1 MHRLLIPM
9 LACFFL
15 SMPALLRAQVPHEI
29 HYPAFD
35 PHKVKVL
42 PHNPDMMCNN
52 AGTLT
57 FGQFLGSSNDVA
69 PSPIFLCFGDSLLI
83 QHNGDADLSGDPNPA
98 TTPGIAYGFYECP
111 PTVMGDNLQAII
123 GSALPPQPGDPCI
136 LPGSPSGLWVTQ
148 AVPNGG
154 DIWFFNSGFIQ
165 TNFNMGLPKSLHF
178 APITVDSLNGGFET
192 GMPGFPPGP
201 CVNVNTAAAFEVVY
215 LNAITATGIMNN
227 SGDDCL
233 GRFTVR
239 GGFPQY
245 DKLYGI
251 GNAIYTIKITLAS
264 NPSIKAII
272 HTAASSLFHLSSV
285 AFSAPQAG
293 LYDVVIEDGKS
304 CPFSFQID
312 MNVCNPVDNVMLAF
326 PDSIVP
332 PAAQIC
338 IPVTV
343 ENFSIFSGAF
353 SVEWNE
359 SVLQYNG
366 IQNVNP
372 AIDTFFGPANLNENQ
387 TSNGLLG
394 VLIFNN
400 TNPSTINIPDG
411 STLFEICF
419 TAIGPL
425 GSCSGLG
432 VTNNPTG
439 VEMAGSTGQ
448 DLALSVDTGQICIGF
463 LPLALSYA
471 LIDTTCLGQGTLTI
485 VPSGGAV
492 PYDITVMEAGG
503 PTYNTVSGT
512 IVGTNGT
519 YTVTVPIGSTNN
531 TPLSYT
537 ICVVDSNGL
546 GMSLCTTLVVNI
558 PRLGAQIN
566 FVQEPLCNA
575 GSTGIIRAVVLQGGI
590 VVPSP
595 GTNYT
600 YAWAPANLTVQGSQV
615 QNGVPAG
622 LYTVTVT
629 NLSTGCSEVASGS
642 LGQPPPLSPQL
653 VTTTPASC
661 SGVCDGTI
669 SYEAE
674 GGTPFP
680 GPAYQYTWVY
690 ETTNTTLGSGTDNP
704 ILLGGACAGEY
715 RVIITDAL
723 GCMFIDSNLVLTDL
737 RSLTLTNNVQNV
749 LCNGNTT
756 GS

>member
-29 HYPAFD
+29 NYPAYD
-35 PHKVKVL
+35 PHKVKAL

-52 AGTLT
+52 AGTIT

-83 QHNGDADLSGDPNPA
+83 QHNGDADLSGDPDPS
-98 TTPGIAYGFYECP
+98 TEPGIVYAFYECL

-136 LPGSPSGLWVTQ
+136 LPGSPTGLYVTP

-154 DIWFFNSGFIQ
+154 STWFFNSGFLQ
-165 TNFNMGLPKSLHF
+165 TNFNMGQPISLWF
-178 APITVDSLNGGFET
+178 APMTVDTLNGGFET

-215 LNAITATGIMNN
+215 LNAITATGINN
-227 SGDDCL
+227 NFGNDCL

-239 GGFPQY
+239 GGYPQY
-245 DKLYGI
+245 DN
-251 GNAIYTIKITLAS
+251 NAVYTISITLAA
-264 NPSIKAII
+264 NPSVKAIV
-272 HTAASSLFHLSSV
+272 HTSNLFHLSSV
-285 AFSAPQAG
+285 AFSVPIAG
-293 LYDVVIEDGKS
+293 VYDVVIEDGKS
-304 CPFSFQID
+304 CPYSFQID
-312 MNVCNPVDNVMLAF
+312 MDVCDPVDNVMLAF

-332 PAAQIC
+332 PGAQIC
-338 IPVTV
+338 IPITL

-366 IQNVNP
+366 IQNVNS
-372 AIDTFFGPANLNENQ
+372 AIDTFFGPANLNEIQ

-400 TNPSTINIPDG
+400 TNPSTIIIPDG
-411 STLFEICF
+411 STLFELCF

-425 GSCSGLG
+425 GSCSGMG
-432 VTNNPTG
+432 VTNSPAG
-439 VEMAGSTGQ
+439 VEMADSIGQ

-471 LIDTTCLGQGTLTI
+471 LIDTSCLGQATLTI

-492 PYDITVMEAGG
+492 PYDITVHEEPAG
-503 PTYNTVSGT
+503 PTYSTATGN
-512 IVGTNGT
+512 IVNNNGT
-519 YTVTVPIGSTNN
+519 YTVLNPLGNTNN
-531 TPLSYT
+531 TPLTYT
-537 ICVVDSNGL
+537 ICVTDSNGL
-546 GMSLCTTLVVNI
+546 GMMICTTLVVNI

-566 FVQEPLCNA
+566 FVQEPLCNG

-590 VVPSP
+590 VVPNP

-629 NLSTGCSEVASGS
+629 DLATGCSEVASGS
-642 LGQPPPLSPQL
+642 LGQPAPISPQL

-680 GPAYQYTWVY
+680 GPAYQYAWFY
-690 ETTNTTLGSGTDNP
+690 ETTGNTSLGNGTDNP

-715 RVIITDAL
+715 RIIITDAL